1 MEMGGNAPA
10 PGGPGELPEV
20 DPDEALAELQR
31 RSARSTLG
39 IRAPVALA
47 GLAMVGLLAWQG
59 RADVAYFFSPRE
71 PLTLGAE
78 GAYRLDSLQPNR
90 YIQLHGVPT
99 QRGLY
104 VDESGRPSVIVGLR
118 DSPFLVKRG
127 PLPGEERVPGRPPPR
142 PDQRPLG
149 VRGRLLSRDDAPA
162 FAAAFEQLRDFGEVQ
177 PLKGELYLVVQGDQ
191 PGRDVALALAMGI
204 LSAFA
209 AFNAWVLTRA
219 VRGWLRPR

>member
-1 MEMGGNAPA
+1 MAGDAQAPDGA
-10 PGGPGELPEV
+10 DDLPEV
-20 DPDEALAELQR
+20 DPDEALAELER

-47 GLAMVGLLAWQG
+47 GLAVVGLLAWQG

-78 GAYRLDSLQPNR
+78 GAYLLEAIQPNR
-90 YIQLHGVPT
+90 YVQLHGVPT

-104 VDESGRPSVIVGLR
+104 VDESGRASVIVGLR

-127 PLPGEERVPGRPPPR
+127 PLPGEERVPGRAPPR
-142 PDQRPLG
+142 PDQRPFG
-149 VRGRLLSRDDAPA
+149 VRGRLLSREDAPA
-162 FAAAFEQLRDFGEVQ
+162 YAAAFDQLRGFGEVQ
-177 PLKGELYLVVQGDQ
+177 PVKGELFLVVEGEK
-191 PGRDVALALAMGI
+191 PGRDVVLALAMGL